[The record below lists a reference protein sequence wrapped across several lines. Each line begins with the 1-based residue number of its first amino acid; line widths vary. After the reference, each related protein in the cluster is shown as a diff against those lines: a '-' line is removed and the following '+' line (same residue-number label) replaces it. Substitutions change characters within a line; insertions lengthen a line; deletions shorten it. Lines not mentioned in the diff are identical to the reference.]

1 MLQADEIYGAGFTLV
16 VEDLA
21 AMHDIPQ
28 QNQEQINTMFQE
40 LQDVLNKYNLD
51 ISIVLTQDD
60 AVRLQGRILFDKMF
74 KKLDSL
80 CKEE

>member
-1 MLQADEIYGAGFTLV
+1 MQADEVYGAGFTLI

-21 AMHDIPQ
+21 AINDLEP
-28 QNQEQINTMFQE
+28 QNQGQINEMFQE
-40 LQDVLNKYNLD
+40 LQEVLNKYNLD

-60 AVRLQGRILFDKMF
+60 AVRLQGRVLFNTMF
-74 KKLDSL
+74 KKLDML